1 MMHSFSRLLLTA
13 IPVFAEAKTG
23 SDTFYYIAAGVL
35 TVLVLVGISMMSK
48 VETSVCYQVFQVMT
62 NEFWPIVHARF
73 STAKRPS
80 IHILLGLK
88 ASLGRF

>member
-35 TVLVLVGISMMSK
+35 TVLVLCRHFDDEQSRD
-48 VETSVCYQVFQVMT
+48 VCS
-62 NEFWPIVHARF
+62 R
-73 STAKRPS
+73 
-80 IHILLGLK
+80 
-88 ASLGRF
+88 